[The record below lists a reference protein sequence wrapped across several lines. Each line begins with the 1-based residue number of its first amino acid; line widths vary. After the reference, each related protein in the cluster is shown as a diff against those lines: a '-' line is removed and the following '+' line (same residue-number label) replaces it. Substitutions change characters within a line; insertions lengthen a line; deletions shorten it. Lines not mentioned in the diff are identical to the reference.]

1 MRLATGAGAG
11 HGLEE
16 GFDRLDKSGG
26 ATSAPE
32 TGRDSTASAT
42 ISSGEALARV
52 RVVLSQTSHP
62 GNIGAAARACKT
74 MGLSQLWLVAP
85 QRFPDPEA
93 EARASGAGDLLASAR
108 VVNTLAEALTGT
120 VAAVALTARPRE
132 IGAPQVAPREAAE
145 RLLSFT
151 AQGEVALVFGNEQA
165 GLSSEDAG
173 LCSLLCQIPTNPAY
187 SSLNLAAAV
196 QILVYEMRLAAGATA
211 LRTAGHDE
219 EPARM
224 EEIEGL
230 HVHLLR
236 VMQALEFYDPANPR
250 RLEPKLRRFIARSQP
265 LREDVNILRG
275 LLTAMEKHLTD
286 AG

>member
-1 MRLATGAGAG
+1 MSER
-11 HGLEE
+11 H
-16 GFDRLDKSGG
+16 LD
-26 ATSAPE
+26 
-32 TGRDSTASAT
+32 
-42 ISSGEALARV
+42 RV

-93 EARASGAGDLLASAR
+93 EARASGAGDLLTGAR
-108 VVNTLAEALTGT
+108 VVDTLAEALAGT

-132 IGAPQVAPREAAE
+132 IAAPQVAPRAAAE
-145 RLLSFT
+145 RLLALT
-151 AQGEVALVFGNEQA
+151 DEGEVALVFGNEQA

-196 QILVYEMRLAAGATA
+196 QILAYEMRLAATGGGQ
-211 LRTAGHDE
+211 LRSAGHDDA
-219 EPARM
+219 PAGF

-230 HVHLLR
+230 HAHLLQ

-250 RLEPKLRRFIARSQP
+250 RLEPKLRRFISRATP

-275 LLTAMEKHLTD
+275 LLTAMERRLND
-286 AG
+286 RG